1 MMNRKKLTA
10 VIASVALVAVLGIG
24 GTLMYFTDKD
34 EKTNVITMGKVDG
47 SLEENTDDPNAEKG
61 DDGITYTDPTNPGDT
76 LSKIPTVQITTDS
89 EDAYVRVKIN
99 ILGLEGLQNAEEKT
113 YAELLEAGLNI
124 GSQWTKGSD
133 GYYHYN
139 VKLSNKD
146 GEQKVTDPL
155 FTEVKIPSDWGN
167 EVAEKEVK
175 INLQAELIQA
185 DNFED
190 VAGNILRNDDGK
202 INGWAN
208 TGDIEAAN

>member
-10 VIASVALVAVLGIG
+10 VVASVALVAVLGIG
-24 GTLMYFTDKD
+24 GTLMYFTDRD
-34 EKTNVITMGKVDG
+34 EKTNVIKMGKVDG

-89 EDAYVRVKIN
+89 EDAYVRVKID
-99 ILGLEGLQNAEEKT
+99 ISGLSDITNAEGTEYKDI
-113 YAELLEAGLNI
+113 LEAGLNI
-124 GSQWTKGSD
+124 GSQWTKGSG
-133 GYYHYN
+133 GYYYYN
-139 VKLSNKD
+139 VKLSNKE
-146 GEQKVTDPL
+146 GGQKVTDPL
-155 FTEVKIPSDWGN
+155 FTEVKIPADWGN
-167 EVAEKEVK
+167 EVAEKEVR

-190 VAGNILRNDDGK
+190 GVGNILRNDDGK